1 MKKVWIAIAAVV
13 VIVAGYFIYQNNQPA
28 PTQEAAQTE
37 QPAPAPAETT
47 EQPAAAP
54 ATTET
59 QQAAATPAAPAAEQ
73 VLHRGNGAEPETMD
87 PQKSTGVTEAN
98 IQYEMFEGLTTYTPD
113 GQVTPGVAEK
123 WEVSDDGKTYTFHL
137 RDSKWSNGD
146 PVTAADFVYSFQR
159 LVDPAIAADYAPIA
173 DPILNAE
180 NIRKGEEKDLS
191 KLGVKAVDDKTFQV
205 TLEKAAPYFLGLIRH
220 NTFLPVHK
228 ATVEKFGQDWTKPG
242 NTVGNGAF
250 TMQEWTPQASITL
263 VKNPNYYG
271 AADVK
276 LEKIV
281 YYPTEDISEEFKR
294 YRNGELQITYEVPSD
309 QIGFIESN
317 LKDEYEAKPYLG
329 TYYYVVNTTRDN
341 GAKKEVRE
349 ALALAIDREAIADKV
364 TQGSFL
370 PAYSWVPPG
379 TPEYT
384 TQYVSFKD
392 TPMADRVAKAKELLA
407 GAGFTPENPLKLEIL
422 YNTSENHKKIA
433 IAIQDMW
440 KQVGVDA
447 TLNNQEWQV
456 YLDTRDNKAFDV
468 ARAAWIGDYAD
479 PITFLDL
486 FLSDA
491 GVRNDAG
498 YNNAEFDK
506 LVKDSFTITDPKAR
520 MASLEK
526 AEQIFLADLPII
538 PILHYKTKH
547 MVSKKVAGWAYN
559 NLDFHLGRY
568 MSIQ

>member
-28 PTQEAAQTE
+28 PTPDMAQTE
-37 QPAPAPAETT
+37 QAPAQTT
-47 EQPAAAP
+47 EQPAAAQP
-54 ATTET
+54 T
-59 QQAAATPAAPAAEQ
+59 QTQEAAKTPEAPAAEQ
-73 VLHRGNGAEPETMD
+73 VLHRGNGAEPETLD
-87 PQKSTGVTEAN
+87 PAKSTGVTESN
-98 IQYEMFEGLTTYTPD
+98 IQYEIFEGLTTYSPD
-113 GQVTPGVAEK
+113 GEVVPGVAEK

-146 PVTAADFVYSFQR
+146 PVTAEDFVYSWR
-159 LVDPAIAADYAPIA
+159 RVVDPATASDYAPIFDVIA
-173 DPILNAE
+173 SAE
-180 NIRKGEEKDLS
+180 QIRKGEEKDLT
-191 KLGVKAVDDKTFQV
+191 KLGVAATDPKTFTV
-205 TLEKAAPYFLGLIRH
+205 TLAKSAPYFLGLIRH
-220 NTFLPVHK
+220 SSFLPVSK
-228 ATVEKFGQDWTKPG
+228 ATVDKFGQDWTKPG
-242 NTVGNGAF
+242 NIVGNGAF
-250 TMQEWTPQASITL
+250 TLSEWTPQASLTV
-263 VKNPNYYG
+263 VKNPNYYD
-271 AADVK
+271 AANVK

-309 QIGFIESN
+309 QIGFIEAN

-329 TYYYVVNTTRDN
+329 TYYYVVNETREN
-341 GAKKEVRE
+341 GGKKEVRE
-349 ALALAIDREAIADKV
+349 ALALAIDRETIADKV
-364 TQGSFL
+364 TGGSFL

-379 TPEYT
+379 TPDYA

-392 TPMADRVAKAKELLA
+392 MPMAERIAKAKELLA
-407 GAGFTPENPLKLEIL
+407 GAGFTPEKPLKLELL

-433 IAIQDMW
+433 VAIQDMW
-440 KQVGVDA
+440 KQIGVDA

-456 YLDTRDNKAFDV
+456 YLDTRDNKQFDV

-479 PITFLDL
+479 PVTFLDL

-506 LVKDSFTITDPKAR
+506 LVKDSFGISDPKAR

-526 AEQIFLADLPII
+526 AEQMFLADLPII

-559 NLDFHLGRY
+559 NLDFHMGRY

>member
-1 MKKVWIAIAAVV
+1 MSFMKRNTLLSAL
-13 VIVAGYFIYQNNQPA
+13 
-28 PTQEAAQTE
+28 
-37 QPAPAPAETT
+37 
-47 EQPAAAP
+47 
-54 ATTET
+54 
-59 QQAAATPAAPAAEQ
+59 AAATLFATSAVAQAEM
-73 VLHRGNGAEPETMD
+73 VLNRGNGAEPETMD

-98 IQYEMFEGLTTYTPD
+98 IQYEVFEGLTTYTPD

-123 WEVSDDGKTYTFHL
+123 WDISDDGKTYTFYL

-173 DPILNAE
+173 DVIVNAE
-180 NIRKGEEKDLS
+180 KIRKNEEKDLS
-191 KLGVKAVDDKTFQV
+191 KLGVKAVDDKTLQIS
-205 TLEKAAPYFLGLIRH
+205 LEKPAPYFLGLIRH

-242 NTVGNGAF
+242 NIVGNGAF
-250 TMQEWTPQASITL
+250 TMQEWTPQASLTL

-276 LEKIV
+276 LDKIV

-294 YRNGELQITYEVPSD
+294 FRAGELQITYEVPSD
-309 QIGFIESN
+309 QVKWIEEN
-317 LKDEYEAKPYLG
+317 MKDEYEAKPYLG
-329 TYYYVVNTTRDN
+329 TYYYVINTTREA

-349 ALALAIDREAIADKV
+349 ALALAIDREIIADKV

-379 TPEYT
+379 TPDYN
-384 TQYVSFKD
+384 TQYLSFKD
-392 TPMADRVAKAKELLA
+392 MPMKDRIAKAKDLIKAA
-407 GAGFTPENPLKLEIL
+407 GYGPDKPLKIELL

-433 IAIQDMW
+433 IAVQNMW
-440 KQVGVDA
+440 KAIGVDA

-479 PITFLDL
+479 PVTFLDL

-491 GVRNDAG
+491 GPRNDAG
-498 YNNAEFDK
+498 YNNADFDK

-520 MASLEK
+520 MAALEK
-526 AEQIFLADLPII
+526 SEQIFLNDLPII

-547 MVSKKVAGWAYN
+547 MVSKKVQGWVYN

-568 MSIQ
+568 MSVQ

>member
-28 PTQEAAQTE
+28 PTQDAAQTE
-37 QPAPAPAETT
+37 QPAAPA

-54 ATTET
+54 APAET
-59 QQAAATPAAPAAEQ
+59 QQAATTPAAPAAEQ
-73 VLHRGNGAEPETMD
+73 VLHRGNGAEPETLD
-87 PQKSTGVTEAN
+87 PAKSTGVTESN
-98 IQYEMFEGLTTYTPD
+98 IQYEIFEGLTTYSPD
-113 GQVTPGVAEK
+113 GQVVPGVAEK

-146 PVTAADFVYSFQR
+146 PVTAEDFVYAWR
-159 LVDPAIAADYAPIA
+159 RVLDPATASDYAPIFDVIA
-173 DPILNAE
+173 NAE
-180 NIRKGEEKDLS
+180 QIRKGEEKDLT
-191 KLGVKAVDDKTFQV
+191 KLGIAATDPKTFTV
-205 TLEKAAPYFLGLIRH
+205 SLAKSAPYFLGLVRH
-220 NTFLPVHK
+220 SSFLPVHK
-228 ATVEKFGQDWTKPG
+228 ATVDKFGQDWTKPG
-242 NTVGNGAF
+242 NIVGNGAF
-250 TMQEWTPQASITL
+250 TLSEWTPQSSLTV
-263 VKNPNYYG
+263 VKNPNYYD
-271 AADVK
+271 AANVK

-294 YRNGELQITYEVPSD
+294 FRNGELQITYEVPSD
-309 QIGFIESN
+309 QIGFIEAN
-317 LKDEYEAKPYLG
+317 MKDEYEAKPYLG
-329 TYYYVVNTTRDN
+329 TYYYVVNETREN

-379 TPEYT
+379 TPDYA
-384 TQYVSFKD
+384 TQYLSFKD
-392 TPMADRVAKAKELLA
+392 MPMAERIAKAKELLA
-407 GAGFTPENPLKLEIL
+407 GAGFTAEKPLKLEIL

-456 YLDTRDNKAFDV
+456 YLDTRDNKQFDV

-479 PITFLDL
+479 PVTFLDL

-506 LVKDSFTITDPKAR
+506 LVKDSFGISDPKAR

-526 AEQIFLADLPII
+526 AEQMFLADLPII

-559 NLDFHLGRY
+559 NLDFHMGRY

>member
-28 PTQEAAQTE
+28 PMQDAAQTE
-37 QPAPAPAETT
+37 QPAAPAT

-73 VLHRGNGAEPETMD
+73 VLHRGNGAEPETLD
-87 PQKSTGVTEAN
+87 PAKSTGVTESN
-98 IQYEMFEGLTTYTPD
+98 IQYEIFEGLTTYSPD
-113 GQVTPGVAEK
+113 GQVVPGVAEK

-146 PVTAADFVYSFQR
+146 PVTAEDFVYAWR
-159 LVDPAIAADYAPIA
+159 RVLDPATASDYAPIFDVIA
-173 DPILNAE
+173 NTE
-180 NIRKGEEKDLS
+180 QIRKGEEKDLT
-191 KLGVKAVDDKTFQV
+191 KLGIAATDPKTFTV
-205 TLEKAAPYFLGLIRH
+205 SLAKSAPYFLGLVRH
-220 NTFLPVHK
+220 SSFLPVHK
-228 ATVEKFGQDWTKPG
+228 ATVDKFGQDWTKPG
-242 NTVGNGAF
+242 NIVGNGAF
-250 TMQEWTPQASITL
+250 TLSEWTPQSSLTV
-263 VKNPNYYG
+263 VKNPNYYD
-271 AADVK
+271 AANVK

-294 YRNGELQITYEVPSD
+294 FRNGELQITYEVPSD
-309 QIGFIESN
+309 QIGFIEAN
-317 LKDEYEAKPYLG
+317 MKDEYEAKPYLG
-329 TYYYVVNTTRDN
+329 TYYYVVNETREN
-341 GAKKEVRE
+341 GGKKEVRE

-379 TPEYT
+379 TPDYT
-384 TQYVSFKD
+384 TQYLSFKD
-392 TPMADRVAKAKELLA
+392 MPMPERIAKAKELLA
-407 GAGFTPENPLKLEIL
+407 GAGFTAEKPLKLEIL

-456 YLDTRDNKAFDV
+456 YLDTRDNKQFDV

-479 PITFLDL
+479 PVTFLDL

-506 LVKDSFTITDPKAR
+506 LVKDSFGISDPKAR

-526 AEQIFLADLPII
+526 AEQMFLADLPII

-547 MVSKKVAGWAYN
+547 MVSKKVQGWAYN
-559 NLDFHLGRY
+559 NLDFHMGRY

>member
-28 PTQEAAQTE
+28 PTDMAQTE
-37 QPAPAPAETT
+37 QAPAQTT
-47 EQPAAAP
+47 EQPAAAQP
-54 ATTET
+54 T
-59 QQAAATPAAPAAEQ
+59 QTQEAAKTPEAPAAEQ
-73 VLHRGNGAEPETMD
+73 VLHRGNGAEPETLD
-87 PQKSTGVTEAN
+87 PAKSTGVTESN
-98 IQYEMFEGLTTYTPD
+98 IQYEIFEGLTTYSPD
-113 GQVTPGVAEK
+113 GEVVPGVAEK

-146 PVTAADFVYSFQR
+146 PVTAEDFVYSWR
-159 LVDPAIAADYAPIA
+159 RVVDPATASDYAPIFDVIA
-173 DPILNAE
+173 SAE
-180 NIRKGEEKDLS
+180 QIRKGEEKDLT
-191 KLGVKAVDDKTFQV
+191 KLGVTATDPKTFTV
-205 TLEKAAPYFLGLIRH
+205 SLAKSAPYFLGLIRH
-220 NTFLPVHK
+220 SSFLPVSK
-228 ATVEKFGQDWTKPG
+228 ATVDKFGQDWTKPG
-242 NTVGNGAF
+242 NIVGNGAF
-250 TMQEWTPQASITL
+250 TLSEWTPQASLTV
-263 VKNPNYYG
+263 VKNPNYYD
-271 AADVK
+271 AANVK

-309 QIGFIESN
+309 QIGYIEAN

-329 TYYYVVNTTRDN
+329 TYYYVVNTTREN

-349 ALALAIDREAIADKV
+349 ALALAIDRETIADKV
-364 TQGSFL
+364 TGGSFL

-379 TPEYT
+379 TPDYA

-392 TPMADRVAKAKELLA
+392 MPMAERIAKAKELLA
-407 GAGFTPENPLKLEIL
+407 GAGFTAEKPLKLELL

-433 IAIQDMW
+433 VAIQDMW

-456 YLDTRDNKAFDV
+456 YLDTRDNKQFDV

-479 PITFLDL
+479 PVTFLDL

-506 LVKDSFTITDPKAR
+506 LVKDSFGITDPKAR

-526 AEQIFLADLPII
+526 AEQMFLADLPII

-559 NLDFHLGRY
+559 NLDFHMGRY

>member
-28 PTQEAAQTE
+28 PTPDTAQTE
-37 QPAPAPAETT
+37 QPAAPAQTT

-59 QQAAATPAAPAAEQ
+59 QQAAATPAAPAGEQ
-73 VLHRGNGAEPETMD
+73 VLHRGNGAEPETLD
-87 PQKSTGVTEAN
+87 PAKSTGVTESN
-98 IQYEMFEGLTTYTPD
+98 IQYEIFEGLTTYSPD
-113 GQVTPGVAEK
+113 GQVVPGVAEK

-146 PVTAADFVYSFQR
+146 PVTAEDFAYAWRRVI
-159 LVDPAIAADYAPIA
+159 DPATASDYAPIFDVIA
-173 DPILNAE
+173 NAE
-180 NIRKGEEKDLS
+180 QIRKGEEKDLT
-191 KLGVKAVDDKTFQV
+191 KLGVAATDPKTFTV
-205 TLEKAAPYFLGLIRH
+205 TLAKSAPYFLGLVRH
-220 NTFLPVHK
+220 SSFLPVHK
-228 ATVEKFGQDWTKPG
+228 ATVDKFGQDWTKPG
-242 NTVGNGAF
+242 NIVGNGAF
-250 TMQEWTPQASITL
+250 TLSEWTPQASLTV
-263 VKNPNYYG
+263 VKNPNYYD
-271 AADVK
+271 AANVK

-309 QIGFIESN
+309 QIGYIEAN

-329 TYYYVVNTTRDN
+329 TYYYVVNTTREN

-349 ALALAIDREAIADKV
+349 ALALAIDRETIADKV
-364 TQGSFL
+364 TGGSFL

-379 TPEYT
+379 TPDYA

-392 TPMADRVAKAKELLA
+392 MPMAERIAKAKELLA
-407 GAGFTPENPLKLEIL
+407 GAGFTPEKPLKLELL

-433 IAIQDMW
+433 VAIQDMW
-440 KQVGVDA
+440 KQIGVDA

-456 YLDTRDNKAFDV
+456 YLDTRDNKQFDV

-479 PITFLDL
+479 PVTFLDL

-506 LVKDSFTITDPKAR
+506 LVKDSFGITDPKAR

-526 AEQIFLADLPII
+526 AEQMFLADLPII

-559 NLDFHLGRY
+559 NLDFHMGRY

>member
-28 PTQEAAQTE
+28 PTQDAAQTE
-37 QPAPAPAETT
+37 QPAAPA

-54 ATTET
+54 APAET
-59 QQAAATPAAPAAEQ
+59 QQAATTPAAPAVEQ
-73 VLHRGNGAEPETMD
+73 VLHRGNGAEPETLD
-87 PQKSTGVTEAN
+87 PAKSTGVTESN
-98 IQYEMFEGLTTYTPD
+98 IQYEIFEGLTTYSPD
-113 GQVTPGVAEK
+113 GQVVPGVAEK

-146 PVTAADFVYSFQR
+146 PVTAEDFVYAWR
-159 LVDPAIAADYAPIA
+159 RVLDPATASDYAPIFDVIA
-173 DPILNAE
+173 NAE
-180 NIRKGEEKDLS
+180 QIRKGEEKDLT
-191 KLGVKAVDDKTFQV
+191 KLGIAATDPKTFTV
-205 TLEKAAPYFLGLIRH
+205 SLAKSAPYFLGLVRH
-220 NTFLPVHK
+220 SSFLPVHK
-228 ATVEKFGQDWTKPG
+228 ATVDKFGQDWTKPG
-242 NTVGNGAF
+242 NIVGNGAF
-250 TMQEWTPQASITL
+250 TLSEWTPQSSLTV
-263 VKNPNYYG
+263 VKNPNYYD
-271 AADVK
+271 AANVK

-294 YRNGELQITYEVPSD
+294 FRNGELQITYEVPSD
-309 QIGFIESN
+309 QIGFIEAN
-317 LKDEYEAKPYLG
+317 MKDEYEAKPYLG
-329 TYYYVVNTTRDN
+329 TYYYVVNETREN

-379 TPEYT
+379 TPDYT
-384 TQYVSFKD
+384 TQYLSFKD
-392 TPMADRVAKAKELLA
+392 MPMPERIAKAKELLA
-407 GAGFTPENPLKLEIL
+407 GAGYTAEKPLKLEIL

-456 YLDTRDNKAFDV
+456 YLDTRDNKQFDV

-479 PITFLDL
+479 PVTFLDL

-506 LVKDSFTITDPKAR
+506 LVKDSFGISDPKAR

-526 AEQIFLADLPII
+526 AEQMFLADLPII

-547 MVSKKVAGWAYN
+547 MVSKKVQGWAYN
-559 NLDFHLGRY
+559 NLDFHMGRY

>member
-37 QPAPAPAETT
+37 QPAAPA

-54 ATTET
+54 APAET
-59 QQAAATPAAPAAEQ
+59 QEAAKTPEAPAAEQ
-73 VLHRGNGAEPETMD
+73 VLHRGNGAEPETLD
-87 PQKSTGVTEAN
+87 PAKSTGVTESN
-98 IQYEMFEGLTTYTPD
+98 IQYEIFEGLTTYSPD
-113 GQVTPGVAEK
+113 GQVVPGVAEK

-146 PVTAADFVYSFQR
+146 PVTAEDFVYAWR
-159 LVDPAIAADYAPIA
+159 RVLDPATASDYAPIFDVIA
-173 DPILNAE
+173 NAE
-180 NIRKGEEKDLS
+180 QIRKGEEKDLT
-191 KLGVKAVDDKTFQV
+191 KLGAVATDPKTFTV
-205 TLEKAAPYFLGLIRH
+205 SLAKSAPYFLGLVRH
-220 NTFLPVHK
+220 SSFLPVHK
-228 ATVEKFGQDWTKPG
+228 ATVDKFATDWTKPG
-242 NTVGNGAF
+242 NFVGNGAF
-250 TMQEWTPQASITL
+250 TLSEWTPQASLTV
-263 VKNPNYYG
+263 VKNPNYYD
-271 AADVK
+271 AANVK

-294 YRNGELQITYEVPSD
+294 FRNGELQITYEVPSD
-309 QIGFIESN
+309 QIGFIEAN
-317 LKDEYEAKPYLG
+317 MKDEYEAKPYLG
-329 TYYYVVNTTRDN
+329 TYYYVVNETREN

-379 TPEYT
+379 TPDYT
-384 TQYVSFKD
+384 TQYLSFKD
-392 TPMADRVAKAKELLA
+392 MPMPERIAKAKELLA
-407 GAGFTPENPLKLEIL
+407 GAGFTAEKPLKLEIL

-456 YLDTRDNKAFDV
+456 YLDTRDNKQFDV

-479 PITFLDL
+479 PVTFLDL

-506 LVKDSFTITDPKAR
+506 LVKDSFGISDPKAR

-526 AEQIFLADLPII
+526 AEQMFLADLPII

-547 MVSKKVAGWAYN
+547 MVSKKVQGWAYN
-559 NLDFHLGRY
+559 NLDFHMGRY

>member
-1 MKKVWIAIAAVV
+1 
-13 VIVAGYFIYQNNQPA
+13 
-28 PTQEAAQTE
+28 
-37 QPAPAPAETT
+37 
-47 EQPAAAP
+47 
-54 ATTET
+54 
-59 QQAAATPAAPAAEQ
+59 
-73 VLHRGNGAEPETMD
+73 MD

-98 IQYEMFEGLTTYTPD
+98 IQYEIFEGLTTYTPD

-146 PVTAADFVYSFQR
+146 PVTAADFAYSFQR

-180 NIRKGEEKDLS
+180 QIRKGEEKDLT
-191 KLGVKAVDDKTFQV
+191 KLGVTAVDDKTLKIELV
-205 TLEKAAPYFLGLIRH
+205 KSAPYFLGLIRH

-228 ATVEKFGQDWTKPG
+228 ATVDKFGQDWTKPG
-242 NTVGNGAF
+242 NIVGNGAF

-263 VKNPNYYG
+263 VKNPNYYD
-271 AADVK
+271 AANVK

-294 YRNGELQITYEVPSD
+294 YRNGELQVTYEVPSD
-309 QIGFIESN
+309 QIGFIEAN

-329 TYYYVVNTTRDN
+329 TYYYVVNTTREN
-341 GAKKEVRE
+341 GGKKEVRE

-379 TPEYT
+379 TPDYA
-384 TQYVSFKD
+384 TQYLSFKD
-392 TPMADRVAKAKELLA
+392 MPMAERVAKAKELLA
-407 GAGFTPENPLKLEIL
+407 GAGFTAEKPLKLEIL

-506 LVKDSFTITDPKAR
+506 LVKDSFGISDPKAR

-526 AEQIFLADLPII
+526 AEQMFLADLPII

-559 NLDFHLGRY
+559 NLDFHMGRY